1 MNLKEKSISLFDRG
15 DPVFSSTSLST
26 VAKAV
31 TRVFTHLEQME
42 NRAIYV
48 QDTTTTLKER
58 TAMGKNAAG
67 ADGWKESIVQVGEIL
82 EQAWAE
88 LKKEKP
94 KREIFIM
101 NFLGASI
108 FGEGYGSHF
117 ENRTLNYSA
126 LGRPATLKSRGW

>member
-1 MNLKEKSISLFDRG
+1 MNLKEKSISLFDGG
-15 DPVFSSTSLST
+15 DPVFSSTSLPT
-26 VAKAV
+26 K
-31 TRVFTHLEQME
+31 

-48 QDTTTTLKER
+48 QDTATTVKKR
-58 TAMGKNAAG
+58 TAMGKNAAE
-67 ADGWKESIVQVGEIL
+67 ADGWKESIVQVGEML

-101 NFLGASI
+101 NSFGASI
-108 FGEGYGSHF
+108 FGEGYGSPF